1 MWKPVSVGDGVD
13 VAAVMAGLKAL
24 ENSVLNLN
32 NVVVALRADVSRIAG
47 EQRVLR
53 WMNVASVFV
62 GVICFVAMCM
72 LLYVGHELSFVMFVK

>member
-1 MWKPVSVGDGVD
+1 VSAGDGVD
-13 VAAVMAGLKAL
+13 VAAAMAGLKAL
-24 ENSVLNLN
+24 DNSVLNLN

-53 WMNVASVFV
+53 WMNVSSVFV

-72 LLYVGHELSFVMFVK
+72 LLYNQA

>member
-1 MWKPVSVGDGVD
+1 MSAGDGVD

-53 WMNVASVFV
+53 WMNVVSVFV
-62 GVICFVAMCM
+62 GVVCFVAMCM
-72 LLYVGHELSFVMFVK
+72 LLYNQA

>member
-1 MWKPVSVGDGVD
+1 MD
-13 VAAVMAGLKAL
+13 VAAVMASLKDL

-47 EQRVLR
+47 EQRALR

-62 GVICFVAMCM
+62 GVVCFV
-72 LLYVGHELSFVMFVK
+72 

>member
-1 MWKPVSVGDGVD
+1 MFFGVIRATRS
-13 VAAVMAGLKAL
+13 AAVMAGLKAL
-24 ENSVLNLN
+24 DNSVLNLN

-62 GVICFVAMCM
+62 GVVCFVAMCM
-72 LLYVGHELSFVMFVK
+72 LLYNQA

>member
-1 MWKPVSVGDGVD
+1 VSAGDGVD
-13 VAAVMAGLKAL
+13 VAAVMADLKTL

-62 GVICFVAMCM
+62 GVVCFVAMCM
-72 LLYVGHELSFVMFVK
+72 LLYNQA

>member
-1 MWKPVSVGDGVD
+1 MSAGDGVD
-13 VAAVMAGLKAL
+13 AIAVMADLKAL

-32 NVVVALRADVSRIAG
+32 NVVVALRVDVSRIAG

-62 GVICFVAMCM
+62 GVVCFVAMCM
-72 LLYVGHELSFVMFVK
+72 LLYNQA

>member
-1 MWKPVSVGDGVD
+1 MSAEDGMD

-32 NVVVALRADVSRIAG
+32 NVVVALRADVSRIAR

-53 WMNVASVFV
+53 WMNMASVFV
-62 GVICFVAMCM
+62 GVVCFVAMCM
-72 LLYVGHELSFVMFVK
+72 LLYNQA